1 VPLRATTVSRWSRL
15 FFATEPYRDLGAGAI
30 AAALTTPLDV
40 LVTHTMTDSNAP
52 AERKGLPVGSD
63 PVTKGPLELLRQGG
77 SSTLTK
83 GIGLRV
89 LYYAPSIAIFFTIYE
104 GMRRFLDCAI

>member
-1 VPLRATTVSRWSRL
+1 MPLRATTVSRWSRL

-52 AERKGLPVGSD
+52 AERKGLPVGAAHRAHCRAPFTCALDSSH
-63 PVTKGPLELLRQGG
+63 G
-77 SSTLTK
+77 SQLP
-83 GIGLRV
+83 
-89 LYYAPSIAIFFTIYE
+89 YASSHAICIFF
-104 GMRRFLDCAI
+104 RRPSTAAAVRRI